1 MRTAVF
7 AALLGLF
14 GTGVRLA
21 APRAPSASARP
32 APGRARPESG
42 RLAAR
47 PARIR
52 LVPAPDGNEVRF
64 RVKEQL
70 AMLTMPTE
78 AVGTTGRVTGAVVFQ
93 DGKVSPAESKFSVA
107 LDSLKTDR
115 ERRDMYIKRRT
126 LETDRFPTADFTIDS
141 LPGLPWPLP
150 NSGPMSFQILGD
162 LTIHGVT
169 RPATWQVTCQAQ
181 DGGFTGTATTRV
193 KFEDF
198 GMTQPRV
205 AIVLSVEDDI
215 GLEYQFHFVRD
226 RTAP

>member
-1 MRTAVF
+1 MLRMPVAV
-7 AALLGLF
+7 LLLA
-14 GTGVRLA
+14 VA
-21 APRAPSASARP
+21 APAPRTTAGP
-32 APGRARPESG
+32 APV
-42 RLAAR
+42 R
-47 PARIR
+47 PARTAHAAVRVR

-70 AMLTMPTE
+70 AMLTMPNV
-78 AVGTTGRVTGAVVFQ
+78 AVGTSSRITGALVLEDGRVV
-93 DGKVSPAESKFSVA
+93 PAESRFSVA

-126 LETDRFPTADFTIDS
+126 LETERFPTADFTVDS

-150 NSGPMSFQILGD
+150 DRGAMTFQILGD

-169 RPATWQVTCQAQ
+169 RPAAWQVNARAQ

-193 KFEDF
+193 TFEDF

-215 GLEYQFHFVRD
+215 GLEYQFHLVKDASSR
-226 RTAP
+226 

>member
-1 MRTAVF
+1 MLRPVVSAF
-7 AALLGLF
+7 LLALAA
-14 GTGVRLA
+14 A
-21 APRAPSASARP
+21 APRTTARP
-32 APGRARPESG
+32 AHAPPV
-42 RLAAR
+42 
-47 PARIR
+47 RIR

-70 AMLTMPTE
+70 AILTMPNV
-78 AVGTTGRVTGAVVFQ
+78 AVGATGRISGAVVLENA
-93 DGKVSPAESKFSVA
+93 GVVPGESRFSVV

-115 ERRDMYIKRRT
+115 ERRDMYIKHRT
-126 LETDRFPTADFTIDS
+126 LETDRFPTADLTITA

-150 NSGPMSFQILGD
+150 SSGPMTFQIVGD

-169 RPATWQVTCQAQ
+169 RPTTWQVTAEAR
-181 DGGFTGTATTRV
+181 DGGFAGLAATRV

-215 GLEYQFHFVRD
+215 GLEYQFHLVPDTTGR
-226 RTAP
+226 